1 MKLAIFDLDQTLVD
15 VLPVHNETM
24 CRLFQRFFRVDARFT
39 EVDYTGRSLAENILA
54 LAGLR
59 GIAVETARDRL
70 KDMLDA
76 YDSIFAQVMPG
87 DGRKYILPGVIALLE
102 GLRKADAVLVLYT
115 GDSRA
120 VAESICCAAGL
131 TGYFRKSLYG
141 TEVAARADMVRQ
153 AIEWAE
159 RETGRKFRGKDIV
172 ITGDSLRDIEC
183 GKQFKAVT
191 IAVATG
197 SHTAAVLQSAGPDFL
212 FTDLADTEKV
222 LRAVLGQKRAI
233 SRPGRTA

>member
-1 MKLAIFDLDQTLVD
+1 MFWAAKLNFRGALGYLGGFNLVD
-15 VLPVHNETM
+15 NQMGGLYHRFQGQKCSRSAHLELIWEIPV
-24 CRLFQRFFRVDARFT
+24 
-39 EVDYTGRSLAENILA
+39 
-54 LAGLR
+54 
-59 GIAVETARDRL
+59 

-76 YDSIFAQVMPG
+76 YDSIFAEVMPG

-102 GLRKADAVLVLYT
+102 DLRKADAVLALYT
-115 GDSRA
+115 GDSRV
-120 VAESICCAAGL
+120 VAESICRAAGL

-153 AIEWAE
+153 AIKWAE
-159 RETGRKFRGKDIV
+159 RETGRKFQGKDIV

-197 SHTAAVLQSAGPDFL
+197 SHTAAVLRAAQPDFL